1 MTYRKYRRSRLSV
14 NAWVPDMTIVETN
27 LSKRAKRVL
36 ADALIVT
43 FEDLLEQYRDERY
56 TGRVNLLRLPYCGP
70 KTADEIEK
78 FLREEI
84 YDPSRNDRKVSRAA
98 SRR

>member
-1 MTYRKYRRSRLSV
+1 MYRKYRRSKSSV
-14 NAWVPDMTIVETN
+14 VDWVPDMTIAETD

-36 ADALIVT
+36 AGALIVT
-43 FEDLLEQYRDERY
+43 FEELLEQYRDERY

-84 YDPSRNDRKVSRAA
+84 YDPGSNDRKISRAA
-98 SRR
+98 PRR